1 MSITGKQAAKA
12 FRKKYGVLKPTLD
25 EIKNIITSQGY
36 SIVEFN
42 AIFNDEDVA
51 LIIENLRLD
60 NLVSERKGF
69 TYADSKNRLVFVH
82 EDLSVDEKLSV
93 LLHEEGHIFCGHIE
107 ENTYLGRDIQQ
118 EVEANEFTYCMQN
131 PSSNSK
137 SLFFINKN
145 KVWISIVAV
154 ILVVSIIGFGW
165 FVREKELYGDYVIT
179 DTGNK
184 YHQSDCIHV
193 KNKTNVHRLT
203 VEQFESG
210 EYEPCGTCLPQE

>member
-12 FRKKYGVLKPTLD
+12 FREKYGVLKPTLD
-25 EIKNIITSQGY
+25 EIKNIIMSQGY

-154 ILVVSIIGFGW
+154 ILIVSIIGFGW
-165 FVREKELYGDYVIT
+165 FMREKDL
-179 DTGNK
+179 
-184 YHQSDCIHV
+184 
-193 KNKTNVHRLT
+193 
-203 VEQFESG
+203 
-210 EYEPCGTCLPQE
+210 

>member
-1 MSITGKQAAKA
+1 MSISGKQAAKA
-12 FRKKYGVLKPTLD
+12 FRKKYGLLNPSLD
-25 EIKNIITSQGY
+25 EMKNIIRSQGY

-60 NLVSERKGF
+60 NLISERKGF

-118 EVEANEFTYCMQN
+118 EVEANEFAYCMQ
-131 PSSNSK
+131 
-137 SLFFINKN
+137 
-145 KVWISIVAV
+145 
-154 ILVVSIIGFGW
+154 
-165 FVREKELYGDYVIT
+165 
-179 DTGNK
+179 
-184 YHQSDCIHV
+184 
-193 KNKTNVHRLT
+193 
-203 VEQFESG
+203 
-210 EYEPCGTCLPQE
+210 

>member
-1 MSITGKQAAKA
+1 MSISGKQAAKA
-12 FRKKYGVLKPTLD
+12 FRKKYGLLNPSLD
-25 EIKNIITSQGY
+25 EMKNIIRSQGY

-42 AIFNDEDVA
+42 AVFNDEAVA

-60 NLVSERKGF
+60 NLISERKGF

-118 EVEANEFTYCMQN
+118 EVEANEFAYCMQY
-131 PSSNSK
+131 PTATDK
-137 SLFFINKN
+137 SAFFVKKN
-145 KVWISIVAV
+145 KVWLSIVSV
-154 ILVVSIIGFGW
+154 ILVVSLISLAW
-165 FVREKELYGDYVIT
+165 FMREKELYGDYVIT

-184 YHQSDCIHV
+184 YHRSECIHV
-193 KNKTNVHRLT
+193 KNKTNTHRLT

-210 EYEPCGTCLPQE
+210 EYEPCGTCLPQG